1 MHMMRNVFILLFVAL
16 TLSGFAQNQPSP
28 KYEFRAAWVATV
40 NNIDWPS
47 KPGLSVQQ
55 QKTEAIELLDLLAE
69 NGMNAVIFQ
78 VRPTADSF
86 YPSKL
91 EPWSRYLTGTPGK
104 DPGYD
109 PLKFWIDEAHKRHM
123 EFHAW
128 INPFRVAQSANE
140 PLSTSHI
147 AFEHPEWIVKYGGK
161 LYFNPALEET
171 RQFIAAVVKDI
182 VLHYDVDAIHCDDY
196 FYPYPVAGEAFPDA
210 IQFATNPYHFG
221 PDQLEDWR
229 RHNVD
234 LTIQLLAK
242 TIKGTKPWVKFGIS
256 PFGVWRNIDKDSRG
270 SMTRAGVTNYDD
282 LYADILKWMQYG
294 WIDYVTPQLYWHIG
308 HPAANYITLIDW
320 WSKNAFGRDVYI
332 GHGLY
337 RIEDNSSTPEWTQ
350 PGQMPEQIRL
360 TRQTPGIQGSVF
372 YSAKHFKR
380 NLLGLQ
386 DCLQTNFYARQA
398 LVPPMPWIDHLP
410 PQSPVKFKKRGR
422 KLKWAKGD
430 FSNPMDEPKR
440 YIVYKNKV
448 GKQLNEDDARSI
460 YMITED
466 TEIKLARRKGQKER
480 YEFRVTALDRLN
492 NESKATKPAVIK
504 W

>member
-1 MHMMRNVFILLFVAL
+1 MRNVFALLLIVSTFSV
-16 TLSGFAQNQPSP
+16 FAQNQPSP

-55 QKTEAIELLDLLAE
+55 QKAEAVELLDLLAE

-78 VRPTADSF
+78 ARPTADSF

-109 PLKFWIDEAHKRHM
+109 PLKFWIDEAHKRHL

-128 INPFRVAQSANE
+128 INPFRIAQNANE

-147 AFEHPEWIVKYGGK
+147 AFEHPEWIVQYGGK

-242 TIKGTKPWVKFGIS
+242 TIKGAKPWVKFGIS

-308 HPAANYITLIDW
+308 HPAANYTTLIDW

-337 RIEDNSSTPEWTQ
+337 RIEANSSTPEWTQ
-350 PGQMPEQIRL
+350 PEQMPEQIRM
-360 TRQTPGIQGSVF
+360 TRQTAGIEGSVF

-386 DCLQTNFYARQA
+386 DSLQTNFYARQA

-410 PQSPVKFKKRGR
+410 PQPPVKFKKRGR
-422 KLKWAKGD
+422 KLQWEMGD
-430 FSNPMDEPKR
+430 FSNQMDEPKR

-448 GKQLNEDDARSI
+448 GEQLNKDDARSI
-460 YMITED
+460 YMITDD
-466 TEIKLARRKGQKER
+466 TEIKLARRKRKKAR
-480 YEFRVTALDRLN
+480 YEFRVAALDRLN
-492 NESKATKPAVIK
+492 NESKATKPAIIN